1 MRGTTGDG
9 DRHDRGHDKGATTG
23 MGSAEMEFDYIV
35 VGAGSAG
42 APLADRLSE
51 DGTARVLV
59 LEAGGHDLSPW
70 IRMPIGYGKAFYD
83 KRINWK
89 FTTQP
94 IEGLKGRQSY
104 WPRGK
109 VVGGSSAI
117 NAMVWARG
125 HREDYDDW
133 ATQADAPEWRWDEV
147 ARVFRKIEDWQGEDS
162 PVRGRGG
169 KVSVERIEDRM
180 HPICEQ
186 YLQGAQQAG
195 IPFNSDY
202 NGEDMEGVSI
212 YQINTRKGFRASTNQ
227 CYLRGAAKRRNVALE
242 KHAHVLRVVIE
253 EGRATGVVYRQKGVE
268 RVARARREGILAAGA
283 VMSPAILQH
292 SGIGDGGHLASLGI
306 ELNHHAPRV
315 GRHLQDHLGA
325 DNLYRATV
333 PTLNQ
338 VLRPWL
344 GRARVGL
351 QYVMTRG
358 GPLSLSVNQGGGF
371 VRLREGTGRPDVQ
384 LYFSPVSY
392 TRAPVGKRPL
402 MAPDPFPGFLMGFNP
417 CRPTSEGHLGITS
430 PDPMAAPEIHPNYL
444 STDHDCELMVAGL
457 KLVRRIAASKA
468 MREGISAEL
477 FPGEA
482 LADDDALLDYA
493 RSTGWTVFHPS
504 GTCRMGRDPD
514 QAVVDTRLRVHG
526 VRGLRVADAS
536 IFPIIPTANTNAPSI
551 MVGERAAE
559 LIQEDNR

>member
-1 MRGTTGDG
+1 MTG
-9 DRHDRGHDKGATTG
+9 ATG

-133 ATQADAPEWRWDEV
+133 ASQADAPEWRWDEV
-147 ARVFRKIEDWQGEDS
+147 ARVFRKVEDWQGEDS

-253 EGRATGVVYRQKGVE
+253 EGRATGVGLSPEGR
-268 RVARARREGILAAGA
+268 RAGGAGA
-283 VMSPAILQH
+283 A
-292 SGIGDGGHLASLGI
+292 
-306 ELNHHAPRV
+306 
-315 GRHLQDHLGA
+315 
-325 DNLYRATV
+325 
-333 PTLNQ
+333 
-338 VLRPWL
+338 
-344 GRARVGL
+344 
-351 QYVMTRG
+351 
-358 GPLSLSVNQGGGF
+358 
-371 VRLREGTGRPDVQ
+371 
-384 LYFSPVSY
+384 
-392 TRAPVGKRPL
+392 
-402 MAPDPFPGFLMGFNP
+402 
-417 CRPTSEGHLGITS
+417 
-430 PDPMAAPEIHPNYL
+430 
-444 STDHDCELMVAGL
+444 
-457 KLVRRIAASKA
+457 
-468 MREGISAEL
+468 
-477 FPGEA
+477 
-482 LADDDALLDYA
+482 
-493 RSTGWTVFHPS
+493 
-504 GTCRMGRDPD
+504 
-514 QAVVDTRLRVHG
+514 
-526 VRGLRVADAS
+526 
-536 IFPIIPTANTNAPSI
+536 
-551 MVGERAAE
+551 
-559 LIQEDNR
+559 